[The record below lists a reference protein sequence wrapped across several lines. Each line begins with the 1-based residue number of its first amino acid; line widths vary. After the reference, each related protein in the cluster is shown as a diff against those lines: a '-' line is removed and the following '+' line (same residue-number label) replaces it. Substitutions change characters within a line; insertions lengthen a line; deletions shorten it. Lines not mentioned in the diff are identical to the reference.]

1 MVWVIKLIKRKEVAI
16 MMVRVMYHDGM
27 TEMVRPPVLQHL
39 IETGKILKFRRS
51 DGWAIVGVDPIRAGM
66 MHDFRGDERRQP
78 LVTH

>member
-1 MVWVIKLIKRKEVAI
+1 

-51 DGWAIVGVDPIRAGM
+51 DGWAVLGADPIRVQLNHG
-66 MHDFRGDERRQP
+66 FRGDERRQP
-78 LVTH
+78 RMTH